1 MPLKWGSET
10 VARTETKQTENHRAT
25 TSNGNRANL
34 GFEAPRFF
42 AADKK
47 SPSRASV
54 RRATR

>member
-10 VARTETKQTENHRAT
+10 VARTETKQTENHT

-34 GFEAPRFF
+34 GFEAPSFF

-47 SPSRASV
+47 PPSRANV